1 MAGLRRTQVNGR
13 EESGMAEDTRAAE
26 EGVMD
31 DTLHWEIV
39 REVGTEEEATI
50 IVGYLRANDVP
61 AEVES
66 VRFNQEPVNFGDM
79 SEVRVRVPDEHRAR
93 ALELLSDREVDDL
106 GAAADAAEAAGER
119 IPRTE
124 GTAKE

>member
-1 MAGLRRTQVNGR
+1 MDER
-13 EESGMAEDTRAAE
+13 DTRAAA
-26 EGVMD
+26 EGVKD

-66 VRFNQEPVNFGDM
+66 VRFNQEPVNIGDM

-93 ALELLSDREVDDL
+93 ALELLSDREVHGL
-106 GAAADAAEAAGER
+106 SAEAEAAEAAGER
-119 IPRTE
+119 AGGERTAE
-124 GTAKE
+124 E

>member
-1 MAGLRRTQVNGR
+1 
-13 EESGMAEDTRAAE
+13 MAERDTRAAK
-26 EGVMD
+26 EGVKD

-50 IVGYLRANDVP
+50 IVGYLRANNVP

-79 SEVRVRVPDEHRAR
+79 SEVRVRVPEEHRQA
-93 ALELLSDREVDDL
+93 ALALLSDREVADL
-106 GAAADAAEAAGER
+106 AGEAEAAERAGER
-119 IPRTE
+119 EAAEELPPPPRPGQGE
-124 GTAKE
+124 

>member
-1 MAGLRRTQVNGR
+1 MDER
-13 EESGMAEDTRAAE
+13 DTRAAE
-26 EGVMD
+26 EGVKD

-66 VRFNQEPVNFGDM
+66 VRFNQEPVNIGDM
-79 SEVRVRVPDEHRAR
+79 SEVRVRVPQEHSAR
-93 ALELLSDREVDDL
+93 AVELLSDREVHDL
-106 GAAADAAEAAGER
+106 PAEADAAALAGER
-119 IPRTE
+119 EPRQE
-124 GTAKE
+124 GPADE